1 MAHLLVVAAI
11 VLAAWTV
18 LAVPLGVL
26 VGRRL
31 RGSRVRRGL
40 PRRSADG
47 AADRAAD
54 RAADGSRGREP
65 PGLTGRYR
73 GA

>member
-40 PRRSADG
+40 PRR
-47 AADRAAD
+47 AAD

>member
-40 PRRSADG
+40 PRRSAD
-47 AADRAAD
+47 RAAD